1 MQNNINCNQFSFKLE
16 TVELRP
22 YDKKIILREDVKR
35 EIITEKKEIYVP
47 KLSILVKELG
57 KRENQFIFV
66 KIMTGGAR
74 AQFCLP
80 LRFLRDLKNRNCI
93 FWRKKNV

>member
-1 MQNNINCNQFSFKLE
+1 MQTNINCNHFSFKLE
-16 TVELRP
+16 TVELSP

-57 KRENQFIFV
+57 
-66 KIMTGGAR
+66 
-74 AQFCLP
+74 
-80 LRFLRDLKNRNCI
+80 
-93 FWRKKNV
+93 

>member
-47 KLSILVKELG
+47 KLS
-57 KRENQFIFV
+57 KR
-66 KIMTGGAR
+66 
-74 AQFCLP
+74 LP
-80 LRFLRDLKNRNCI
+80 TRSINF
-93 FWRKKNV
+93 KKYIK